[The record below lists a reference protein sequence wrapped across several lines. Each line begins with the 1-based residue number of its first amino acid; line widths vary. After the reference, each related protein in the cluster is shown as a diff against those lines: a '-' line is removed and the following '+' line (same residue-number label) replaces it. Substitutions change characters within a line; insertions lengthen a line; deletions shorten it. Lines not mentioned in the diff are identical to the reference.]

1 MADPARQVQE
11 WLERYDSPSAC
22 VAHLLCDR
30 HPADATA
37 VTEVDADLSA
47 RDLTYGELAERSS
60 AVAGGLAELGVR
72 PGDRVATLMDG
83 GIDLAVTALAVW
95 RLGAVHVP
103 LFTAFAPSAIA
114 LRLRDS
120 GARAV
125 VCGDDQRPKLDPG
138 SDLPADSAP
147 AVVTTGAAPLRPGDR
162 TLADLERARPAP
174 AAATG
179 GAAPFLRLYASG
191 TAGPP
196 RAVEVPVRALAAL
209 HVYHHYGLDVRDDD
223 VFWNAA
229 DPGWFYGVYHGLV
242 SPLLAGHRS
251 LHLRAGFDPELTL
264 DVLATYE
271 VTNFAAT
278 PTVYRALRSVLKTL
292 PPEVVV
298 RRLAS
303 SGEPLHA
310 DVVRW
315 AEDVFGV
322 PVHDHYGQSELG
334 MCAGN
339 HSHDEVAVPLKPGS
353 MGTALP
359 GWTVTV
365 LEPVDDVEA
374 APGVFGRVAVD
385 TAASPAMWFA
395 GYQGSPLATARRF
408 SPDHR
413 WYLTGDTGTRDA
425 AGRLYFS
432 SRDDDVILTGG
443 YRITPFDVESA
454 LLQHPDVEETAA
466 YGVPDDVVGEVVAA
480 DVVLREGVRGSDELA
495 EALRELVRAR
505 IASHAGP
512 GRINFVAQLPRT
524 ASGKIQRFR
533 LRGPRQRA

>member
-1 MADPARQVQE
+1 MADPVRQVHE
-11 WLERYDSPSAC
+11 WLESYDAPGAC

-30 HPADATA
+30 HPSDAIA
-37 VTEVDADLSA
+37 ITEVHPDLSA
-47 RDLTYGELAERSS
+47 RDLTYGELAARSA
-60 AVAGGLAELGVR
+60 AVAGGLADLGVG
-72 PGDRVATLMDG
+72 PGDRVATLLDS

-95 RLGAVHVP
+95 RLGGVHVP

-120 GARAV
+120 GARTV
-125 VCGDDQRPKLDPG
+125 VCGADQRSKLDPG
-138 SDLPADSAP
+138 DDLPAGSVS
-147 AVVTTGAAPLRPGDR
+147 AVVTTGGTPRPGER
-162 TLADLERARPAP
+162 TLADLELLPPAP
-174 AAATG
+174 AVAMGG
-179 GAAPFLRLYASG
+179 GAPFMRIYASG

-209 HVYHHYGLDVRDDD
+209 HAYHHYGLDVRDDD

-229 DPGWFYGVYHGLV
+229 DPGWFYGLYHGLV

-264 DVLATYE
+264 DVLASFG

-292 PPEVVV
+292 PPEIVV

-310 DVVRW
+310 DVVEW
-315 AEDVFGV
+315 AGDVFGV

-339 HSHDEVAVPLKPGS
+339 HGNDEVAVPLKPGS

-365 LEPVDDVEA
+365 LEPVADVEA
-374 APGVFGRVAVD
+374 APGVFGRVAIDVP
-385 TAASPAMWFA
+385 ASPAMWFT
-395 GYQGSPLATARRF
+395 GYEGNPLATARRF
-408 SPDHR
+408 SPDGR

-425 AGRLYFS
+425 VGRLYFS
-432 SRDDDVILTGG
+432 ARDDDVILSGG

-466 YGVPDDVVGEVVAA
+466 YGVPDEVVGEVVAA
-480 DVVLREGVRGSDELA
+480 DVVLRDGVHGSDELA
-495 EALRELVRAR
+495 DTLRELVRAR
-505 IASHAGP
+505 VASHAGP

-533 LRGPRQRA
+533 LREPRLRT